1 MRNSVLLAWS
11 VVLVAAMVVAL
22 QLGVEVPSVAA
33 APKAASP
40 RPAPELAAPSAV
52 AAQPETAA
60 SHRRRMKEE
69 FWPELQ
75 RQAQAGDAEAQWHL
89 GFATLV
95 GSFGKPDVA
104 AGIQWM
110 EKAAAQKHGKALNSL
125 GEVYTTGEAVPQDYP
140 KAIGYFQAA
149 WAAGEPTGILNLGI
163 LSEYGLGR
171 KQDNDEAVRCYRWA
185 ADKGSPAALT
195 RLGAMYAEGDMVPKD
210 LKQTVACYRA
220 AAEKGSA
227 EAWHNLS
234 VMHRRGIAVPL
245 DKEEALACAE
255 KTWAAGGADGALMAA
270 NLLVELRG
278 DYPRAM
284 AYVFVFL
291 ESDPSP
297 ESRAKAM
304 QRVQD
309 WEAKMLAEADRAKC
323 LELAEAFEL
332 ARWQRLSKEV
342 FGR

>member
-11 VVLVAAMVVAL
+11 MVLIAAMVVAL
-22 QLGVEVPSVAA
+22 QLGVEVPVVAA
-33 APKAASP
+33 APKAAP
-40 RPAPELAAPSAV
+40 RPAPAVAVAPTV

-60 SHRRRMKEE
+60 SYRRRMKEE

-149 WAAGEPTGILNLGI
+149 WAAGEPLGILNLGI

-171 KQDNDEAVRCYRWA
+171 KQDNDEAIRCYRLA

-195 RLGAMYAEGDMVPKD
+195 RLGAMYAEGDMLPKD
-210 LKQTVACYRA
+210 LKQTVAYYRA

-245 DKEEALACAE
+245 DKEAALTCAE
-255 KTWAAGGADGALMAA
+255 KSWAAGGVDGALMAA
-270 NLLVELRG
+270 DLLVELRG

-284 AYVFVFL
+284 AYISVFL
-291 ESDPSP
+291 ASDRSP

-304 QRVQD
+304 QRVKD
-309 WEAKMLAEADRAKC
+309 WEDKMLAQADRAKFIE
-323 LELAEAFEL
+323 LEAAFEL
-332 ARWQRLSKEV
+332 AQWQRLSKEV